1 MAATKISELPVITAA
16 ETASTDLLAV
26 VDVSATLN
34 KKMTRDELIATV
46 ANNVTSTT
54 ASLAGA
60 DLASGDLFLVYDA
73 SAAAMKDI
81 TREELG
87 ITLSDVMLPAATAT
101 LDFASIA
108 AAASE
113 DLTIAVTGAVVG
125 DPVFLGL
132 PAAPTAGI
140 VFQCFVSASDVVT
153 VRATNITGAPVD
165 PASADYRVAVLAL

>member
-1 MAATKISELPVITAA
+1 
-16 ETASTDLLAV
+16 
-26 VDVSATLN
+26 
-34 KKMTRDELIATV
+34 
-46 ANNVTSTT
+46 
-54 ASLAGA
+54 
-60 DLASGDLFLVYDA
+60 
-73 SAAAMKDI
+73 
-81 TREELG
+81 
-87 ITLSDVMLPAATAT
+87 MLPAATAT